1 MRYVRFLL
9 LVLLLLGFASP
20 ARAGD
25 DIRIATEG
33 AYPPFNYLDKDGS
46 LAGFDVEIA
55 RALCEAMG
63 ASCSL
68 QLVEWDALLPGLE
81 AGDYDM
87 IVASMARTP
96 EREAVADFSQYYYRS
111 RSAFVADPQREF
123 IQTPTGLAG
132 KVLAAQ
138 TGTVQATHII
148 ATYGKSS
155 KIILAPTVTDAF
167 RMLSERT
174 VDAVLADCLTSF
186 TFLQTEEGKA
196 FDFVGVPLPPD
207 DPSSQA
213 CIAVRKGN
221 RKLVAA
227 VNEAIKTIR
236 IDGTYERIN
245 RKYFPFSIY

>member
-9 LVLLLLGFASP
+9 LILLLLSAAAPAS
-20 ARAGD
+20 AGG

-33 AYPPFNYLDKDGS
+33 AYPPFNYLDKDGAP
-46 LAGFDVEIA
+46 AGFDVEIA
-55 RALCEAMG
+55 RALCDAMG

-68 QLVEWDALLPGLE
+68 RLVQWDALLPGLE

-87 IVASMARTP
+87 VVASMARTP

-111 RSAFVADPQREF
+111 RSSFVADPRREF

-132 KVLAAQ
+132 KALAAQ
-138 TGTVQATHII
+138 AGTAQAAHI
-148 ATYGKSS
+148 ATTYGETS
-155 KIILAPTVTDAF
+155 KIVLVPTLTEAF
-167 RMLSERT
+167 RLLGERQ
-174 VDAVLADCLTSF
+174 VDAVLADSLTAF
-186 TFLQTEEGKA
+186 TFLQTDAGRD

-207 DPSSQA
+207 DPSSRA
-213 CIAVRKGN
+213 CIAVRKGD
-221 RKLVAA
+221 RELLAA